1 MAKKQNI
8 MRKIAE
14 IRRDLAEKTKE
25 VKALQA
31 TAENADAISKGV
43 ADIKSLLSELDEAE
57 TLERAAQKAADE
69 ELDRKQR
76 VAGRK
81 FSLLRYIS
89 GIVSGNLTGLEREV
103 DQMGAEEYER
113 LGLTRQGHVIPSA
126 YLRAAAGQ
134 NYTTAADGGN
144 LTEEGER
151 RYLDILKDKLV
162 VSSLGATVLTNLVG
176 TFTAISSSAIQAA
189 WEGEG
194 DKNEVKKLTYSK
206 LTMTPHRSS
215 VSVATTKDLLRQ
227 TSYDVEQDL
236 LNKLTDA
243 HANLIEKAAI
253 DGSGTSGEPTGILN
267 TDGIEVVAIGTNGG
281 AIAWKP
287 IVALETKVNAA
298 NANRGR
304 MAYLSNAKVNG
315 ALKTTEKAANTA
327 RFLLSDE
334 APKTL
339 NGYPFDW
346 TNVVPGNL
354 TKGTATEKCS
364 ALIFGNFQ
372 DLYIG
377 QWGGIDIVVD
387 PFTGARNGEIY
398 ITLNAW
404 NDVKIVE
411 PKSFAVIKDIVTD

>member
-1 MAKKQNI
+1 

-14 IRRDLAEKTKE
+14 IRRDLAETTKE

-31 TAENADAISKGV
+31 TAENAEALAKGI
-43 ADIKSLLSELDEAE
+43 AKIKELLSELDQAE
-57 TLERAAQKAADE
+57 TIERAAQKAADE

-76 VAGRK
+76 MAGRP

-89 GIVSGNLTGLEREV
+89 GIVSGNLSGLEREV
-103 DQMGAEEYER
+103 DQMGAEEYQR

-126 YLRAAAGQ
+126 YLRAASGQ
-134 NYTTAADGGN
+134 NHTTAADGGN

-176 TFTAISSSAIQAA
+176 TFTAISSSAVQAA

-194 DKNEVKKLTYSK
+194 EKNELKKLTYSK

-236 LNKLTDA
+236 LTKITDA
-243 HANLIEKAAI
+243 HAALLEKAAI
-253 DGSGTSGEPTGILN
+253 CGAGTAGEPTGILN
-267 TDGIEVVAIGTNGG
+267 TEGIGNVAVGTNGG
-281 AIAWKP
+281 PVTWKL
-287 IVALETKVNAA
+287 IVALETDVNSK

-334 APKTL
+334 APKIL

-346 TNVVPGNL
+346 TNVVPSDL
-354 TKGTATEKCS
+354 TKGTASEKCS

-387 PFTGARNGEIY
+387 PYTGARSGEIY
-398 ITLNAW
+398 ITINAW
-404 NDVKIVE
+404 NDVKVVE
-411 PKSFAVIKDIVTD
+411 PKSFAAIKDITTD

>member
-1 MAKKQNI
+1 

-14 IRRDLAEKTKE
+14 IRRDLAAKVAEVKGIQNSPENADALKKGVAE
-25 VKALQA
+25 VKALLLELEQA
-31 TAENADAISKGV
+31 
-43 ADIKSLLSELDEAE
+43 EAVE
-57 TLERAAQKAADE
+57 AAAQRAADR
-69 ELDRKQR
+69 ELDRRQR
-76 VAGRK
+76 VAGRP
-81 FSLLRYIS
+81 FSLVRYIA
-89 GIVSGNLTGLEREV
+89 GIVAGNLEGIEKEV
-103 DQMGAEEYER
+103 DEMGAKEYER
-113 LGLTRQGHVIPSA
+113 LGLTRRGHVIPSA
-126 YLRAAAGQ
+126 YLRVASGQ

-162 VSSLGATVLTNLVG
+162 VAGLGATVLTDLVG
-176 TFTAISSSAIQAA
+176 TFTAISSSAVQAA

-194 DKNEVKKLTYSK
+194 DKNELKKVAYSK

-227 TSYDVEQDL
+227 TSFDVEADL
-236 LNKLTDA
+236 LNKITDA
-243 HANLIEKAAI
+243 HAQLLEKAAI
-253 DGSGTSGEPTGILN
+253 NGSGSDGEPTGILN
-267 TDGIEVVAIGTNGG
+267 TTGIGSVAMGTNGG
-281 AIAWKP
+281 AIDWKH
-287 IVALETKVNAA
+287 IVALETEVNSK

-315 ALKTTEKAANTA
+315 VLKVTEMATGTA
-327 RFLLSDE
+327 RFLLSNE
-334 APKTL
+334 APKIL

-346 TNVVPGNL
+346 TNLVPSTL
-354 TKGTATEKCS
+354 TKGTATSKCS

-387 PFTGARNGEIY
+387 PYTGARNGEII

-404 NDVKIVE
+404 NDIKVVE
-411 PKSFAVIKDIVTD
+411 PKSFAAIVDITTD

>member
-1 MAKKQNI
+1 

-14 IRRDLAEKTKE
+14 IRRDLAAKVAEVKGIQNSPENADALKKGVAE
-25 VKALQA
+25 VKALLLELEQA
-31 TAENADAISKGV
+31 
-43 ADIKSLLSELDEAE
+43 EAVE
-57 TLERAAQKAADE
+57 AAAQRAADR
-69 ELDRKQR
+69 ELDRRQR
-76 VAGRK
+76 VAGRP
-81 FSLLRYIS
+81 FSLVRYIA
-89 GIVSGNLTGLEREV
+89 GIVAGNLEGIEKEG
-103 DQMGAEEYER
+103 DEMGAKEDER
-113 LGLTRQGHVIPSA
+113 LGLTRRGHVIPSA
-126 YLRAAAGQ
+126 YLRVASGQ

-162 VSSLGATVLTNLVG
+162 VAGLGATVLTDLVG
-176 TFTAISSSAIQAA
+176 TFTAISSSAVQAA

-194 DKNEVKKLTYSK
+194 DKNELKKVAYSK

-227 TSYDVEQDL
+227 TSFDVEADL
-236 LNKLTDA
+236 LNKITDA
-243 HANLIEKAAI
+243 HAQLLEKAAI
-253 DGSGTSGEPTGILN
+253 NGSGSDGEPTGILN
-267 TDGIEVVAIGTNGG
+267 TTGIGSVAMGTNGG
-281 AIAWKP
+281 AIDWKH
-287 IVALETKVNAA
+287 IVALETEVNSK

-315 ALKTTEKAANTA
+315 VLKVTEMATGTA
-327 RFLLSDE
+327 RFLLSNE
-334 APKTL
+334 APKIL

-346 TNVVPGNL
+346 TNLVPSTL
-354 TKGTATEKCS
+354 TKGTATSKCS

-387 PFTGARNGEIY
+387 PYTGARNGEII

-404 NDVKIVE
+404 NDIKVVE
-411 PKSFAVIKDIVTD
+411 PKSFAAIVDITTD

>member
-1 MAKKQNI
+1 

-14 IRRDLAEKTKE
+14 IRRDLAETTKE

-31 TAENADAISKGV
+31 TAENAEALAKGI
-43 ADIKSLLSELDEAE
+43 AKIKELLSELDQAE
-57 TLERAAQKAADE
+57 TIERAAQKAADE

-76 VAGRK
+76 IAGRP

-89 GIVSGNLTGLEREV
+89 GIVSGNLSGLEREV
-103 DQMGAEEYER
+103 DQMGAEEYQR

-126 YLRAAAGQ
+126 YLRAASGQ
-134 NYTTAADGGN
+134 NHTTAADGGN

-176 TFTAISSSAIQAA
+176 TFTAISSSAVQAA

-194 DKNEVKKLTYSK
+194 EKNELKKLTYSK

-236 LNKLTDA
+236 LTKITDA
-243 HANLIEKAAI
+243 HAALLEKAAI
-253 DGSGTSGEPTGILN
+253 CGAGTAGEPTGILN
-267 TDGIEVVAIGTNGG
+267 TEGIGNVAVGTNGG
-281 AIAWKP
+281 PVTWKL
-287 IVALETKVNAA
+287 IVALETDVNSK

-334 APKTL
+334 APKIL

-346 TNVVPGNL
+346 TNVVPSDL
-354 TKGTATEKCS
+354 TKGTASEKCS

-387 PFTGARNGEIY
+387 PYTGARSGEIY
-398 ITLNAW
+398 ITINAW
-404 NDVKIVE
+404 NDVKVVE
-411 PKSFAVIKDIVTD
+411 PKSFAAIKDITTD

>member
-1 MAKKQNI
+1 

-14 IRRDLAEKTKE
+14 IRRDLAANVAEVKGIQNSPENADALKKCVAE
-25 VKALQA
+25 VKALLLELEQA
-31 TAENADAISKGV
+31 
-43 ADIKSLLSELDEAE
+43 EAVE
-57 TLERAAQKAADE
+57 AAAQRAADR
-69 ELDRKQR
+69 ELDRRQR
-76 VAGRK
+76 VAGRP
-81 FSLLRYIS
+81 FSLVRYIA
-89 GIVSGNLTGLEREV
+89 GIVAGNLEGIEKEV
-103 DQMGAEEYER
+103 DEMGAKEYER
-113 LGLTRQGHVIPSA
+113 LGLTRRGHVIPSA
-126 YLRAAAGQ
+126 YLRAASGQ

-162 VSSLGATVLTNLVG
+162 VAGLGATVLTDLVG
-176 TFTAISSSAIQAA
+176 TFTAISSSAVQAA

-194 DKNEVKKLTYSK
+194 DKNELKKVAYSK

-227 TSYDVEQDL
+227 TSFDVEADL
-236 LNKLTDA
+236 LNKITDE
-243 HANLIEKAAI
+243 HARLLEKAAI
-253 DGSGTSGEPTGILN
+253 NGSGSDGEPTGILN
-267 TDGIEVVAIGTNGG
+267 TTGIGSVAMGTNGG
-281 AIAWKP
+281 AIDWKH
-287 IVALETKVNAA
+287 IVALETEVNSK

-315 ALKTTEKAANTA
+315 VLKVTEMATGTA
-327 RFLLSDE
+327 RFLLSNE
-334 APKTL
+334 APKIL

-346 TNVVPGNL
+346 TNHVPSTL
-354 TKGTATEKCS
+354 TKGTATSKCS

-387 PFTGARNGEIY
+387 PYTGARNGEII

-404 NDVKIVE
+404 NDIKVVE
-411 PKSFAVIKDIVTD
+411 PKSFAAIVDITTD

>member
-1 MAKKQNI
+1 

-14 IRRDLAEKTKE
+14 IRRDLAETTKE

-31 TAENADAISKGV
+31 TAESAEALAKGI
-43 ADIKSLLSELDEAE
+43 AKIKELLSELDQAE
-57 TLERAAQKAADE
+57 TIERAAQKAADE

-76 VAGRK
+76 IAGRP

-89 GIVSGNLTGLEREV
+89 GIVSGNLSGLEREV
-103 DQMGAEEYER
+103 DQMGAEEYQR

-126 YLRAAAGQ
+126 YLRAASGQ

-176 TFTAISSSAIQAA
+176 TFTAISSSAVQAA

-194 DKNEVKKLTYSK
+194 DKNELKKLTYSK

-236 LNKLTDA
+236 LTKITDA
-243 HANLIEKAAI
+243 HAALLEKAAI
-253 DGSGTSGEPTGILN
+253 CGAGSSGEPTGILN
-267 TDGIEVVAIGTNGG
+267 TEGIGSVAVGTNGG
-281 AIAWKP
+281 PVTWKL
-287 IVALETKVNAA
+287 IVALETDVNSK

-315 ALKTTEKAANTA
+315 ALKTTEKATNTA

-346 TNVVPGNL
+346 TNVVPSNL
-354 TKGTATEKCS
+354 TKGTASEKCS

-387 PFTGARNGEIY
+387 PYTGARSGEIY
-398 ITLNAW
+398 ITINAW
-404 NDVKIVE
+404 NDVKVVE
-411 PKSFAVIKDIVTD
+411 PKSFAAIKDITTD

>member
-1 MAKKQNI
+1 

-14 IRRDLAEKTKE
+14 IRRDLSETTKE

-31 TAENADAISKGV
+31 TADNAEALAKGI
-43 ADIKSLLSELDEAE
+43 AKIKELLSELDQAE
-57 TLERAAQKAADE
+57 TIERAAQKAADE

-76 VAGRK
+76 IAGRP

-89 GIVSGNLTGLEREV
+89 GIVSGNLDGLEREV
-103 DQMGAEEYER
+103 DQMGAEEYQR

-126 YLRAAAGQ
+126 YLRAASGQ
-134 NYTTAADGGN
+134 NYTAAADGGN

-176 TFTAISSSAIQAA
+176 TFTAISSSAVQAA

-194 DKNEVKKLTYSK
+194 DKNELKKLTYSK

-236 LNKLTDA
+236 LTKITDA
-243 HANLIEKAAI
+243 HAALLEKAAI
-253 DGSGTSGEPTGILN
+253 CGAGTSGEPTGILN
-267 TDGIEVVAIGTNGG
+267 TEGIGSVAVGTNGG
-281 AIAWKP
+281 PVTWKL
-287 IVALETKVNAA
+287 IVALETDVNSK

-346 TNVVPGNL
+346 TNVVPSNL
-354 TKGTATEKCS
+354 TKGTASEKCS

-387 PFTGARNGEIY
+387 PYTGARNGEIY
-398 ITLNAW
+398 ITINAW
-404 NDVKIVE
+404 NDVKVVE
-411 PKSFAVIKDIVTD
+411 PKSFAAIKDITTD

>member
-1 MAKKQNI
+1 M
-8 MRKIAE
+8 
-14 IRRDLAEKTKE
+14 
-25 VKALQA
+25 
-31 TAENADAISKGV
+31 
-43 ADIKSLLSELDEAE
+43 SELDQAE
-57 TLERAAQKAADE
+57 TIERAAQKAADE

-76 VAGRK
+76 IAGRP

-89 GIVSGNLTGLEREV
+89 GIVSGNLSGLEREV
-103 DQMGAEEYER
+103 DQMGAEEYQR

-126 YLRAAAGQ
+126 YLRAASGQ
-134 NYTTAADGGN
+134 NYTAAADGGN

-176 TFTAISSSAIQAA
+176 TFTAISSSAVQAA

-194 DKNEVKKLTYSK
+194 DKNEIKKLTYSK

-236 LNKLTDA
+236 LTKITDA
-243 HANLIEKAAI
+243 HAALLEKAAI
-253 DGSGTSGEPTGILN
+253 CGDGTSGEPTGILN
-267 TDGIEVVAIGTNGG
+267 TEGIGSVAVGTNGG
-281 AIAWKP
+281 PVTWKL
-287 IVALETKVNAA
+287 IVALETDVNSK

-315 ALKTTEKAANTA
+315 TLKTTEKAVNTA

-346 TNVVPGNL
+346 TNVVPSNL
-354 TKGTATEKCS
+354 TKGTASEKCS

-387 PFTGARNGEIY
+387 PYTGARSGEIY
-398 ITLNAW
+398 ITINAW
-404 NDVKIVE
+404 NDVKVVE
-411 PKSFAVIKDIVTD
+411 PKSFAAIKDITTD